1 MNARMSKL
9 RRSISRSVFQL
20 NSSLSRQ
27 NSLNGLVD
35 LPTMSNTTLVDKF
48 ATPTNFRQLRDVI
61 RNNNELLAEV
71 VAAFEEKAALD
82 FHYSKTL
89 KKISI
94 RLHKLTQSVES
105 GIDKG
110 WTNVAEQFDI
120 HATIHSNLGS
130 ALTEDIIQPLRS
142 IHTSQQ
148 KTIRAADNFVER
160 EIRKLKDKKEET
172 QKMKRSLYVLSKE
185 LEKTENAAER
195 EKMAPEKY
203 ALRRKKYKEQMIRS
217 EDDYVWQTVDLE
229 KQRRMTENVLR
240 KGVESMES
248 VERQRLAHCQTALG
262 RYKRKIENLGPNLR
276 QMFERHSNNLELAVD
291 SVPEDYI
298 QTIQPSTSAVNHI
311 TLIDLHAENF
321 GEVMSS
327 TRRRQNLERVSG
339 VLDSELKRMYN
350 NQTADVM
357 VSNSKQ
363 ISVLEFIEYLYY
375 KINDS
380 INIVDGGQN
389 RGFHRLARFQHKI
402 KDKSGLAMTILTI
415 PLTGENNSLPPPS
428 LSLEASTAYPS
439 PHGSNDYEEYEK
451 ISDDGF
457 YSTATT
463 NTSSSGGA
471 RTTTTFNEST
481 SNSPTICRVLYDF
494 EPKHSDE
501 IQIREGQCVL
511 VEDRIGEDWLIGHVI
526 SQPDNSSIDPRSGRF
541 PTTYVSLRQ

>member
-1 MNARMSKL
+1 MSKL

-20 NSSLSRQ
+20 NNSLSRA

-48 ATPTNFRQLRDVI
+48 ATPTNFRQLRDLI
-61 RNNNELLAEV
+61 RNNNELLSEV

-94 RLHKLTQSVES
+94 RLHKLTQGVES

-160 EIRKLKDKKEET
+160 EIRKLKDKKDET

-185 LEKTENAAER
+185 LEKTENAADR
-195 EKMAPEKY
+195 EKMQPEKY
-203 ALRRKKYKEQMIRS
+203 ALRKKKYREQMVRT
-217 EDDYVWQTVDLE
+217 EDEYVWQTVDLE

-240 KGVESMES
+240 KGVESMET

-339 VLDSELKRMYN
+339 VLDNELKRMYN

-363 ISVLEFIEYLYY
+363 ISVLEFMEYLYY
-375 KINDS
+375 KINDA

-389 RGFHRLARFQHKI
+389 RGFHRLSRFQHKI

-415 PLTGENNSLPPPS
+415 PLSGENNSLPPPS

-439 PHGSNDYEEYEK
+439 PRGSNEYDEYEK

-463 NTSSSGGA
+463 TTSSSGP
-471 RTTTTFNEST
+471 RTTTTFSEPDG
-481 SNSPTICRVLYDF
+481 PTICRVLYDF
-494 EPKHSDE
+494 EPKHADE

>member
-1 MNARMSKL
+1 MNSRMSKL

-48 ATPTNFRQLRDVI
+48 ATPSNFRQLRDLI

-71 VAAFEEKAALD
+71 VTAFEEKAALD

-130 ALTEDIIQPLRS
+130 AITEDIIQPLRS
-142 IHTSQQ
+142 IQSNQQ

-160 EIRKLKDKKEET
+160 EIRKLKDKKDET
-172 QKMKRSLYVLSKE
+172 QKMKRSLYVLAKE
-185 LEKTENAAER
+185 LEKTENSAER
-195 EKMAPEKY
+195 EKAQPEKF
-203 ALRRKKYKEQMIRS
+203 ALRRKKYKDQMIRS

-262 RYKRKIENLGPNLR
+262 RYKRKIETLGPNLR

-339 VLDSELKRMYN
+339 VLDSELKRLYN

-375 KINDS
+375 KLNDS

-389 RGFHRLARFQHKI
+389 RGFHRLSRFQHKI
-402 KDKSGLAMTILTI
+402 KDKSGLPMTILTI
-415 PLTGENNSLPPPS
+415 PLSGDNNSLPPPC
-428 LSLEASTAYPS
+428 LSMEASTAYPS
-439 PHGSNDYEEYEK
+439 PRGSGEYEEYEK

-457 YSTATT
+457 YSTTT
-463 NTSSSGGA
+463 TSSNGGPI
-471 RTTTTFNEST
+471 RTTTTFDEPT
-481 SNSPTICRVLYDF
+481 SSPPTICRVLYDF
-494 EPKHSDE
+494 EPKHADE
-501 IQIREGQCVL
+501 IEIREGQCVL
-511 VEDRIGEDWLIGHVI
+511 VEDRIGDDWLIGHVI
-526 SQPDNSSIDPRSGRF
+526 SQHDNSSIDPRSGRF
-541 PTTYVSLRQ
+541 PRTKREL

>member
-1 MNARMSKL
+1 MNSRMSKL

-20 NSSLSRQ
+20 NNSLSRA

-48 ATPTNFRQLRDVI
+48 ATPTNFRQLRDLI
-61 RNNNELLAEV
+61 RNNNELLSEV

-94 RLHKLTQSVES
+94 RLHKLTQGVES

-160 EIRKLKDKKEET
+160 EIRKLKDKKDET

-185 LEKTENAAER
+185 LEKTENAADR
-195 EKMAPEKY
+195 EKMQPEKY
-203 ALRRKKYKEQMIRS
+203 ALRKKKYREQMVRT
-217 EDDYVWQTVDLE
+217 EDEYVWQTVDLE

-240 KGVESMES
+240 KGVESMET

-339 VLDSELKRMYN
+339 VLDNELKRMYN

-363 ISVLEFIEYLYY
+363 ISVLEFMEYLYY
-375 KINDS
+375 KINDA

-389 RGFHRLARFQHKI
+389 RGFHRLSRFQHKI

-415 PLTGENNSLPPPS
+415 PLSGENNSLPPPS

-439 PHGSNDYEEYEK
+439 PRGSNEYDEYEK

-463 NTSSSGGA
+463 TTSSSGP
-471 RTTTTFNEST
+471 RTTTTFSEPDE
-481 SNSPTICRVLYDF
+481 PTICRVLYDF
-494 EPKHSDE
+494 EPKHADE

>member
-1 MNARMSKL
+1 MNSRMSKL

-35 LPTMSNTTLVDKF
+35 LPTMTNTTLVDKF
-48 ATPTNFRQLRDVI
+48 ATPTNFRQLRDLI

-160 EIRKLKDKKEET
+160 EIRKLKDKKDET

-203 ALRRKKYKEQMIRS
+203 ALRRKKYKEQMVRS

-339 VLDSELKRMYN
+339 VLDTELKRMYN

-363 ISVLEFIEYLYY
+363 ISVLEFMEYLYY
-375 KINDS
+375 KINDA

-415 PLTGENNSLPPPS
+415 PLSGENNSLPPPS

-439 PHGSNDYEEYEK
+439 PHGSNDYDEYEK

-457 YSTATT
+457 YSTTT
-463 NTSSSGGA
+463 TATSSSNGQ
-471 RTTTTFNEST
+471 RTTTSFNEPT
-481 SNSPTICRVLYDF
+481 APNGPTICRVLYDF
-494 EPKHSDE
+494 EPKHADE

-511 VEDRIGEDWLIGHVI
+511 VEDRIGDDWLIGHVI
-526 SQPDNSSIDPRSGRF
+526 SQPDNSAIDPRSGRF
-541 PTTYVSLRQ
+541 PTTYVSY